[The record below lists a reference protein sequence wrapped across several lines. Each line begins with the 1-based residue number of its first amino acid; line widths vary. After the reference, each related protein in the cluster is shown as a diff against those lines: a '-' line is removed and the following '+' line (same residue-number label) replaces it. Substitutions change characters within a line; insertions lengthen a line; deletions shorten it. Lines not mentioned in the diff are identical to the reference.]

1 MDKPPENYRKLLSN
15 KEYMLYSLTKLEN
28 KKQELKAKLK
38 QETNTYK
45 RKAIKQELNKLN
57 KDIKL
62 LRKHLQSL

>member
-1 MDKPPENYRKLLSN
+1 LDKPPENYRKLLSN

>member
-1 MDKPPENYRKLLSN
+1 
-15 KEYMLYSLTKLEN
+15 MLYSLTKLEN